1 VLPTNII
8 ATAEAENNGEL
19 YTINLNVNGHSLIA
33 DELTDKGGLDLGPAP
48 GDYICMSLASC
59 TVITLRMYANRKG
72 WNLEKIHAKVN
83 LISGKVLPS
92 GNNTFY
98 VELSFSGDLTD
109 EQRQRLME
117 IADACPVHRLLKKP
131 NDIITMLA

>member
-8 ATAEAENNGEL
+8 ATADAENNGEL
-19 YTINLNVNGHSLIA
+19 YTINLNVNGHTLIA
-33 DELTDKGGLDLGPAP
+33 DELTEKGGLDLGPAP

-83 LISGKVLPS
+83 LVSGKALPS

-98 VELSFSGDLTD
+98 VELSFSGDLTN

-131 NDIITMLA
+131 TDIITMLA